1 MLKLGDGLSVIL
13 PKENPLAICNIDL
26 LIEVKKFNL
35 MSQSLCQTIKP
46 FSDLCTTHTGYEDL
60 LLVTAIVPSLC
71 KLIFIFFP
79 DFQIDLFKCLG
90 PLNVSGNAAISV
102 KAPLHQCQIPRT
114 VCIVA
119 YAV

>member
-1 MLKLGDGLSVIL
+1 MIL
-13 PKENPLAICNIDL
+13 PKENPLAMCNIDL

-79 DFQIDLFKCLG
+79 HIQIDLFLILAVLQFHHHLG
-90 PLNVSGNAAISV
+90 FGNSELNLIGMI
-102 KAPLHQCQIPRT
+102 RD
-114 VCIVA
+114 
-119 YAV
+119 